1 MGLKQ
6 AALNAWHEI
15 TEQLQQHRMYVYDKF
30 SRRLRHRYLL
40 RPFNTLQELWNR
52 GRSACSIQ
60 TLVRRRQAIKFVE
73 ERRSMVVRKEELRG
87 EQERA
92 SIQEAEDLMLNR
104 VKKLLAG
111 KKVESR
117 CFYQPCNQET
127 SQHSGAARRQF
138 FSSFAAVATPL
149 FMPRSRSNW
158 SHARLPR
165 SSNWSRFGLSRD
177 YHTAGH
183 GEASWQ

>member
-15 TEQLQQHRMYVYDKF
+15 TEQLQQRRMYVYDKF

-73 ERRSMVVRKEELRG
+73 ERRSMVVRNEELRG

-104 VKKLLAG
+104 VKKLLSG
-111 KKVESR
+111 KKGRKPLLLPAMREIKRLRS
-117 CFYQPCNQET
+117 T
-127 SQHSGAARRQF
+127 ARRQ
-138 FSSFAAVATPL
+138 
-149 FMPRSRSNW
+149 
-158 SHARLPR
+158 
-165 SSNWSRFGLSRD
+165 
-177 YHTAGH
+177 GH
-183 GEASWQ
+183 YCSC